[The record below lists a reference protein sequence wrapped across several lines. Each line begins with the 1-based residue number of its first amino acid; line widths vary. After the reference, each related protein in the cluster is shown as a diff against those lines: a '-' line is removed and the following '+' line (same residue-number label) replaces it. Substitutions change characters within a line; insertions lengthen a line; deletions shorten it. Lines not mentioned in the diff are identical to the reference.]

1 MARTPTPKA
10 EAVTKAAAPKPG
22 FSEIGVAGLKTT
34 SGYVYEEFLPELS
47 GERGRRTLRM
57 MSENDPTIGAA
68 LLAVGLV
75 LRAVKWTAQP
85 QKKIAKD
92 EEETDEAKADR
103 EFAESLLSDMSHSW
117 EDFLAEALTMM
128 VYGWSYFEIVIKRR
142 VGPDETDPTKR
153 SAHSDGLIGIRKL
166 APRAQDSLSKWEMDE
181 DGGIAGM
188 WQYLWPKA
196 GEALLPIG
204 RSLLFRTTS
213 RKNNPEG
220 VSIIRNAYRAW
231 YFYTKIQESESIGIE
246 RELAGLPVVRIPTAT
261 LVGTDPVSQTSRALY
276 EKIAKDVKFNEQG
289 GLVIPSD
296 TFPNPDGSPSSIRVV
311 EIELLSSG
319 GSRAIDTDKVKTGYQ
334 RDMARSVL
342 ADFLMLGTDK
352 GAYNLSESKT
362 DLFLKACETFI
373 NAIAAVLNRHMLP
386 RIWRLNGKDIATMP
400 IYVPGRLTP
409 VDLVGI
415 ADFLQKLGAA
425 GATIFPDEELED
437 YLREEA
443 ELPPK
448 SPEAKAEQDKVVEDE
463 AARVLEQ
470 IEAKKP
476 PPGAPPARGA
486 F

>member
-1 MARTPTPKA
+1 MARNPTPKA
-10 EAVTKAAAPKPG
+10 AAIDKAAAPKPG
-22 FSEIGVAGLKTT
+22 FTEIGVAGLKET
-34 SGYVYEEFLPELS
+34 SGYVYEEFLPELL

-85 QKKIAKD
+85 QKKIEKD

-103 EFAESLLSDMSHSW
+103 EFAESLLKDMSHSW
-117 EDFLAEALTMM
+117 EDFLAEALTML
-128 VYGWSYFEIVIKRR
+128 VYGWAYFEIVIKRR

-153 SAHSDGLIGIRKL
+153 SAYSDGLIGIRKL
-166 APRAQDSLSKWEMDE
+166 APRAQDSLQKWEFDE

-188 WQYLWPKA
+188 WQYLWPEA
-196 GEALLPIG
+196 GQAFLPIS

-213 RKNNPEG
+213 RRNNPEG
-220 VSIIRNAYRAW
+220 VSIIRNAYRPW
-231 YFYTKIQESESIGIE
+231 YFHSKIQESEAIGIE
-246 RELAGLPVVRIPTAT
+246 RELAGLPLVRVPNVMLTST
-261 LVGTDPVSQTSRALY
+261 LPEHQASKALY
-276 EKIAKDVKFNEQG
+276 QKIALDVRFNEQG

-296 TFPNPDGSPSSIRVV
+296 TYPNPDGSPSAQRIVD
-311 EIELLSSG
+311 IELLSSG
-319 GSRAIDTDKVKTGYQ
+319 GGRAIDTDKVKTGYQ

-342 ADFLMLGTDK
+342 ADFLTLGTDK
-352 GAYNLSESKT
+352 GAFNLAESKT
-362 DLFLKACETFI
+362 DLFMKACETSI
-373 NAIAAVLNRHMLP
+373 NGVAAVLNRHMLP
-386 RIWRLNGKDIATMP
+386 RIWRLNGKDVSTMP
-400 IYVPGRLTP
+400 VYVPGRLTP
-409 VDLVGI
+409 VDLAGI